1 MFVLNIGG
9 NFVST
14 LFGLENL
21 SRNVEKI
28 QVVKLSLMAF
38 VTIL

>member
-1 MFVLNIGG
+1 MFVLDISG

-21 SRNVEKI
+21 SRNLEKI
-28 QVVKLSLMAF
+28 QVLKLSLIAF